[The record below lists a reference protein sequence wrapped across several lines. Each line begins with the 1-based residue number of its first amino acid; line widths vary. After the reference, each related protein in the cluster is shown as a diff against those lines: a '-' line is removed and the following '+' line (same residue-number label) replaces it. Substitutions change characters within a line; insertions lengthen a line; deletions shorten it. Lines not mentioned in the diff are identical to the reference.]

1 MMNRRDLVLVGA
13 VGSAVAA
20 ATFFV
25 QLDNAL
31 TAKLFAQV
39 GWLAAGFG
47 LFMAVWNGPLIHL
60 DMLRRSTRNV
70 VFEHLVAQAGA
81 VTCVAWISS
90 PWIGHLRWV
99 DIALYTIAA
108 SISLFF
114 VHLTTRRQISG
125 KDPDE
130 IFP

>member
-1 MMNRRDLVLVGA
+1 MNQRGFVLIGA
-13 VGSAVAA
+13 VGSAAAA

-25 QLDNAL
+25 QLDRAL
-31 TAKLFAQV
+31 TAQLFAQV

-47 LFMAVWNGPLIHL
+47 VFMAVWNGPLIHL
-60 DMLRRSTRNV
+60 DTRRRSTRNV
-70 VFEHLVAQAGA
+70 VFEHLVAQVSA
-81 VTCVAWISS
+81 VTSVAWISS

-99 DIALYTIAA
+99 DLALYTIAA

-114 VHLTTRRQISG
+114 VFLATRRQIGG

-130 IFP
+130 IFA